1 MHFGINW
8 SFLGLELPAKMSG
21 RKNNG
26 LIIEFDFSKVKNE
39 MKIQNQSNLY
49 LAVSIIF
56 LQGELQAS
64 VLCSVNKITILIQE
78 CNSFGSKTM
87 GSTMDF
93 CHLTCFNVFWT
104 GCPALNFDEIT
115 FLKSFDKSA
124 PNRWIRSLPRCPQS
138 YHQIRI

>member
-1 MHFGINW
+1 MVHFGINW

-56 LQGELQAS
+56 LQRATGLS
-64 VLCSVNKITILIQE
+64 L
-78 CNSFGSKTM
+78 
-87 GSTMDF
+87 
-93 CHLTCFNVFWT
+93 VFRKQ
-104 GCPALNFDEIT
+104 DHDI
-115 FLKSFDKSA
+115 D
-124 PNRWIRSLPRCPQS
+124 PRVQQLWLED
-138 YHQIRI
+138 HG